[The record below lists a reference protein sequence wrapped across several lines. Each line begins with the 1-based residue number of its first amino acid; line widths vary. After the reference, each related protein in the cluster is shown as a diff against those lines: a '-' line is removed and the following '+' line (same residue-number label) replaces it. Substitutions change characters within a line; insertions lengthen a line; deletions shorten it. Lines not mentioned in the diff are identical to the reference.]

1 MERFARRLDSGSA
14 SDRFGLARWTVTCLS
29 WLIVAGVACFA
40 LPGTARAESLTPKVS
55 PDRIADVPATGVDP
69 FPDFANFSWRAFIA
83 LNWPALTGAEH
94 RGEPDRFK
102 AFGDPGPRVWETFK
116 SRYEVFQPGPD
127 GNALVPAPW
136 ASYLGRNPC
145 GTDVSNSTKTVAAFT
160 PYASFNQVTFK
171 TGVFGPPLVAQ
182 NHTYTRY
189 EVRVNRTEFDS
200 IVAHQWYIRGKL
212 PTVHKPGRFLPG
224 SAEVKA
230 AWRLLTD
237 RDGPAVRRRYYI
249 AHNAQVLD
257 VAKSLRAG
265 HPVCAPHDLALVGL
279 HIVIKTTYRPQ
290 WIWASF
296 EQVDNVPPAGKGA
309 AREPDAKDAHVPYA
323 YNNPALPQ
331 QLATLP
337 AHSVSMQSL
346 PKRDPEPTQVIRLHP
361 INADIMA
368 MNRAYWALPQI
379 RNTVWRHYMLVTTQ
393 WPTTTV
399 PDAPSN
405 SGNPFPGGYVDP
417 TKPVDVY
424 QLPKKNAG
432 PPPELANTTMET
444 YLQAPQS
451 SCMACH
457 YEMSNARGS
466 DFVTF
471 MDNDANPAP
480 KKP

>member
-1 MERFARRLDSGSA
+1 MGRLVRTLDS
-14 SDRFGLARWTVTCLS
+14 DRAGGRSGCRRWLVPCLS
-29 WLIVAGVACFA
+29 WLIVAGMACFA
-40 LPGTARAESLTPKVS
+40 LPGAARAAGPTPKVL
-55 PDRIADVPATGVDP
+55 PDRIADVPATQVDP

-94 RGEPDRFK
+94 RGQPDRYK

-116 SRYEVFQPGPD
+116 SRYEVFQRGPD
-127 GNALVPAPW
+127 GHARVPAPW

-145 GTDVSNSTKTVAAFT
+145 GPGVDNRAKTVSAFT
-160 PYASFNQVTFK
+160 PYADFNQVTFK
-171 TGVFGPPLVAQ
+171 TGVFGSPLVAQ
-182 NHTYTRY
+182 NRTYTRY

-212 PTVHKPGRFLPG
+212 PTLHKPGRFLPG
-224 SAEVKA
+224 SVEVKA
-230 AWRLLTD
+230 AWRLLNG
-237 RDGPAVRRRYYI
+237 RDGPAVRKRYYI
-249 AHNAQVLD
+249 AHNAEVLD
-257 VAKSLRAG
+257 VAKSRRAG

-290 WIWASF
+290 WIWSSF

-309 AREPDAKDAHVPYA
+309 AREPDAKDAHLPYA

-331 QLATLP
+331 KLAAHPLP
-337 AHSVSMQSL
+337 PVSMQNL
-346 PKRDPEPTQVIRLHP
+346 PKLNPEPTQVVRLHP

-424 QLPKKNAG
+424 QLPKNAG

-457 YEMSNARGS
+457 YQMSNARGR

-480 KKP
+480 KKR